1 MWLLL
6 IFWCTSFYSFP
17 HTHVCV
23 RVWVHDHNWRH
34 TACVFL
40 ISHVLKPQVLTVR
53 RLCLALWE
61 YRLLAEVAEFP
72 QVLQKENIKRQ
83 AIHWEK
89 TLAKDIS
96 DKDWYPKYTKNSL
109 NSTIK
114 NKKSPLKN
122 GQKSGCLITE
132 DLQMQISTSD
142 ARHDMALRKCKLK
155 Q

>member
-1 MWLLL
+1 
-6 IFWCTSFYSFP
+6 
-17 HTHVCV
+17 
-23 RVWVHDHNWRH
+23 
-34 TACVFL
+34 
-40 ISHVLKPQVLTVR
+40 
-53 RLCLALWE
+53 
-61 YRLLAEVAEFP
+61 VAEFP